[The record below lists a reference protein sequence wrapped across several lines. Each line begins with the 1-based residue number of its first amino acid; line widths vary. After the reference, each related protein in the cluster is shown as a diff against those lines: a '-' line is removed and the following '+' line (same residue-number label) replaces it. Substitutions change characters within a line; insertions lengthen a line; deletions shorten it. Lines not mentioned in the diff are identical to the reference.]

1 MSKIWEDIKI
11 EERINCVCALMSNAN
26 LSVNEAMEM
35 LLIPEAEKDELRKLV
50 ELRRNE
56 SNLDQ
61 KEYNDE

>member
-50 ELRRNE
+50 ELRRND